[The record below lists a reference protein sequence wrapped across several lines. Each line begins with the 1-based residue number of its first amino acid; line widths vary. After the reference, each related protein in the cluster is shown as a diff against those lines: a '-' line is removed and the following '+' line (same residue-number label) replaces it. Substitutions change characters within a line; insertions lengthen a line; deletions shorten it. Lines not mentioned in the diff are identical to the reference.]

1 MIRTSKHILKYSNKV
16 KLSKLDEM
24 FELYRKQLGYYL
36 ELIKSNEL
44 PLKLNLSSKELPNYV
59 INHSR
64 YKQLIYKKA
73 SEIFRGQL
81 VKVRKRCWNKYKKL
95 FYKCNKNNNHKNFTS
110 KLFNQLNINYDKRA
124 KIDLKNVQIL
134 LDQRFFDIKSGKSFN
149 QFVRV
154 KLPIFKEST
163 KRLENICLPIKHH
176 KHSNK
181 FKEWNR
187 RKSIQIQNKDGKYYL
202 CYFYEKDEVKNNKK
216 ENVIGID
223 IGYKKLISDS
233 NGVHYGTKLE
243 KIYQKIANKKRGSK
257 KYFKAI
263 QHKKNQTNRVVNY
276 FVKLNEPDIVYGQ
289 NLKDVKKQ
297 SKLYRKFNNKLQYWS
312 YKQVIDKLNKLSQE
326 KGFLFELVEPAYT
339 SQTCSCCGNIN
350 KNNRKGQI
358 YQCDSCGCLI
368 DADTNASINILHRG
382 VYSPSNNKN

>member
-1 MIRTSKHILKYSNKV
+1 MIRTSKHILKYTNATKLV
-16 KLSKLDEM
+16 KLGEM
-24 FELYRKQLGYYL
+24 FDLYRKQLGYYL
-36 ELIKSNEL
+36 QLIKTKKL
-44 PLKLNLSSKELPNYV
+44 PLQINLSSKDLPDYV

-73 SEIFRGQL
+73 SQIFRGQL

-95 FYKCNKNNNHKNFTS
+95 FYKCSKNNKHKKFTT
-110 KLFNQLNINYDKRA
+110 KLFNQLNIDYEKRVM
-124 KIDLKNVQIL
+124 IDLHRVQIL
-134 LDQRFFDIKSGKSFN
+134 LDQRFFDIESGKSFDE
-149 QFVRV
+149 FVRI
-154 KLPIFKEST
+154 KLPIFRENT
-163 KRLENICLPIKHH
+163 KRLETICLPIKHH
-176 KHSNK
+176 KQSNK
-181 FKEWNR
+181 FKEWER

-233 NGVHYGTKLE
+233 NGIHYGTNLE
-243 KIYQKIANKKRGSK
+243 KIYQKISNKKRGSK

-276 FVKLNEPDIVYGQ
+276 FIKLNNPDIVYGQ

-339 SQTCSCCGNIN
+339 SQTCSKCRNID

-358 YQCDSCGCLI
+358 YQCNCGLLI
-368 DADTNASINILHRG
+368 DADTNAAINILHRG
-382 VYSPSNNKN
+382 VYSPSNIKI